1 MHRKWEQYDAS
12 LMFTLCWRGRNRVGK
27 RCIHAQEVG
36 AVPSV
41 MESDLQ
47 SEKFV
52 SIWDKNL
59 PSCCHYCGLP
69 STAACKMIGKAMTFS
84 TSLTANI
91 QPVRCLQIRLSNFL
105 EDSYT
110 SRL

>member
-1 MHRKWEQYDAS
+1 M
-12 LMFTLCWRGRNRVGK
+12 
-27 RCIHAQEVG
+27 G
-36 AVPSV
+36 AVPSG
-41 MESDLQ
+41 MGSDLQ

-69 STAACKMIGKAMTFS
+69 STAACKMIGEAMTFS

-91 QPVRCLQIRLSNFL
+91 QTARCPPNKAIEFPGRFIHQQAVIEWCQMWSGHW
-105 EDSYT
+105 
-110 SRL
+110 